1 MIKKNTNKSITWVD
15 VVNPT
20 TEDMRSLMEEFNLVP
35 SVARELQL
43 PTYKQKI
50 SFFDDYLYM
59 VMHFP
64 AFRHSHKG
72 GEDQEI
78 DFIVGKKF
86 IITTRYEHI
95 DALEKFSKDFEVNN
109 ILDKGIME
117 DNAGY
122 VLYYIIKEL
131 YKSMSDEIDSIKDSL
146 KIIEDKIFKGEEKE
160 MVTEISKTNHKLINI
175 NRTIL
180 SHKEV
185 LESLEKTGEKLFG
198 SNFVE
203 NFSKILNEY
212 YRIESN
218 LKSDI
223 ELLSGIRG
231 TNDSLLSSKQNGTM
245 KILTIITFLALPFSI
260 ITGFFQMNTT
270 STPLVG
276 ANYDWQIVVVTEVT
290 VVVLLFIFVKI
301 KKWL

>member
-50 SFFDDYLYM
+50 SFYDDYLYM

-131 YKSMSDEIDSIKDSL
+131 YKSMSDEIDSVKDSL

-276 ANYDWQIVVVTEVT
+276 ANYDWQIVVITEVT

>member
-15 VVNPT
+15 VENPT
-20 TEDMRSLMEEFNLVP
+20 AEEIRSLMEEFNLIP
-35 SVARELQL
+35 SVAKELQL
-43 PTYKQKI
+43 PSYKQKI
-50 SFFDDYLYM
+50 SFYDDYLYM

-78 DFIVGKKF
+78 DFIVGEKF
-86 IITTRYEHI
+86 IITTRYEQI
-95 DALEKFSKDFEVNN
+95 DALDKFSKDFEVNN

-122 VLYYIIKEL
+122 VLYYIVKEL
-131 YKSMSDEIDSIKDSL
+131 YKAMSDEIDSIKDSL

-175 NRTIL
+175 NRTTL

-185 LESLEKTGEKLFG
+185 LESLEKSGERIFG
-198 SNFVE
+198 VAFVE

-212 YRIESN
+212 YRIETN

-245 KILTIITFLALPFSI
+245 KILTIITFLALPFSV
-260 ITGFFQMNTT
+260 ITGFFQMNTKN
-270 STPLVG
+270 TPIVG
-276 ANYDWQIVVVTEVT
+276 SSYDWQIVVVTEII
-290 VVVLLFIFVKI
+290 VVILLFILVKV

>member
-1 MIKKNTNKSITWVD
+1 MIKRNTNKAITWVD
-15 VVNPT
+15 VENPT
-20 TEDMRSLMEEFNLVP
+20 MEEIRSLMDEFNLIP

-50 SFFDDYLYM
+50 SFYNDYLYM

-72 GEDQEI
+72 GTDQEI
-78 DFIVGKKF
+78 DFVVGKNF
-86 IITTRYEHI
+86 IITTRYEQI
-95 DALEKFSKDFEVNN
+95 DALDKFTKDFEVNN

-122 VLYYIIKEL
+122 VLYYIVKEL
-131 YKSMSDEIDSIKDSL
+131 YSAMSDELDSIKDNL
-146 KIIEDKIFKGEEKE
+146 KIIEDKIFTGKERE
-160 MVTEISKTNHKLINI
+160 MVTEISKVNRNLINI
-175 NRTIL
+175 SHTIL

-185 LESLEKTGEKLFG
+185 LESLENSGEKMFG
-198 SNFVE
+198 VNFTE

-218 LKSDI
+218 LNNDI
-223 ELLSGIRG
+223 EFLREIRN

-245 KILTIITFLALPFSI
+245 KVLTVITFLVMPFSI
-260 ITGFFQMNTT
+260 ITGFFQMNTK
-270 STPLVG
+270 STPLIG
-276 ANYDWQIVVVTEVT
+276 SNYDWQIVVVTEII
-290 VVVLLFIFVKI
+290 VVVLLLIFVKM

>member
-146 KIIEDKIFKGEEKE
+146 KFIESKIFKGEEKE

-175 NRTIL
+175 NRTTL

-185 LESLEKTGEKLFG
+185 LESLEKSGEKIFG
-198 SNFVE
+198 TGFKE
-203 NFSKILNEY
+203 NFSKILDEY
-212 YRIESN
+212 YRIESS

>member
-1 MIKKNTNKSITWVD
+1 MIKKNTNKLITWVD
-15 VVNPT
+15 VENPT
-20 TEDMRSLMEEFNLVP
+20 TEEIRSLMEEFNLTP

-50 SFFDDYLYM
+50 SFYNDYLYM

-78 DFIVGKKF
+78 DFIVGKNF
-86 IITTRYEHI
+86 IITTRYEQI

-131 YKSMSDEIDSIKDSL
+131 YKAMSDEIDSIKDSL

-185 LESLEKTGEKLFG
+185 LESLEKTGENIFG
-198 SNFVE
+198 NNFVE

-245 KILTIITFLALPFSI
+245 KILTIITFLALPFSV
-260 ITGFFQMNTT
+260 ITGFFQMNTKN
-270 STPLVG
+270 TPLVG
-276 ANYDWQIVVVTEVT
+276 SNYDWQIVVVTEII
-290 VVVLLFIFVKI
+290 VVILLFILVKI
-301 KKWL
+301 KKWM

>member
-146 KIIEDKIFKGEEKE
+146 KFIESKIFKGEEKE

-175 NRTIL
+175 NRTTL

-185 LESLEKTGEKLFG
+185 LESLEKSGEKIFG
-198 SNFVE
+198 TGFKE
-203 NFSKILNEY
+203 NFSKILDEY
-212 YRIESN
+212 YRIESS

-245 KILTIITFLALPFSI
+245 KILTIITFLALPFSV
-260 ITGFFQMNTT
+260 ITGFFQMNTK

-276 ANYDWQIVVVTEVT
+276 SSYDWQIVVVTEIII
-290 VVVLLFIFVKI
+290 VVLLFIFVKI

>member
-15 VVNPT
+15 VENPT
-20 TEDMRSLMEEFNLVP
+20 VEEIRSLMEEFNLTP

-50 SFFDDYLYM
+50 SFYDDYLYM
-59 VMHFP
+59 VMHFS
-64 AFRHSHKG
+64 AFRHSHNG

-78 DFIVGKKF
+78 DFVVGKNF
-86 IITTRYEHI
+86 IITVRYEQI
-95 DALEKFSKDFEVNN
+95 DALERFSKNFEINN

-131 YKSMSDEIDSIKDSL
+131 YKAMSDEIDSIKDSL
-146 KIIEDKIFKGEEKE
+146 KLIENKIFKGEEKE

-175 NRTIL
+175 NSTTL

-185 LESLEKTGEKLFG
+185 LESLEKSGERLFG
-198 SNFVE
+198 ANFSE

-212 YRIESN
+212 YRIESS

-245 KILTIITFLALPFSI
+245 KILTIITFLALPFSV
-260 ITGFFQMNTT
+260 ITGFFQMNTKN
-270 STPLVG
+270 TPFIG
-276 ANYDWQIVVVTEVT
+276 SSYDWQIVVFTEII
-290 VVVLLFIFVKI
+290 VVMFLFFLVKF
-301 KKWL
+301 KKWM

>member
-15 VVNPT
+15 VINPT
-20 TEDMRSLMEEFNLVP
+20 TEDMRSLMEEFNLIP

-50 SFFDDYLYM
+50 SFYDDYIYM

-72 GEDQEI
+72 DEDQEI
-78 DFIVGKKF
+78 DFIVGKNF
-86 IITTRYEHI
+86 IITTRYEQI
-95 DALEKFSKDFEVNN
+95 DALERFSKDFEVNN

-146 KIIEDKIFKGEEKE
+146 KLIESKIFKGEEKE

-175 NRTIL
+175 NRTVL

-185 LESLEKTGEKLFG
+185 LESLEESGERLFG
-198 SNFVE
+198 INFTE

-212 YRIESN
+212 YRIESS

-260 ITGFFQMNTT
+260 ITGFFQMNTEN
-270 STPLVG
+270 TPLIG
-276 ANYDWQIVVVTEVT
+276 TSYDWQIVVVTEII

-301 KKWL
+301 KKWM